1 MNSAVKFF
9 TITFCFYLIVPVTV
23 SAQNLTPADSI
34 KISEDWWDKGFE
46 QYERG
51 NYQEAYELFAKSN
64 DYFGDRRSDKN
75 PYYAMNHC
83 LYKMG
88 KTDQIDKKN
97 APYYYEELDTV
108 TFSSPDME
116 AANRLVYQH
125 DIDSAFWYFHRVL
138 RADTLINRQNR
149 KVHANRYGTMADA
162 CFYNGYIQHALNC
175 YNKYYKIK
183 EKLLPRDWQSNLD
196 YIQQKLIECHL
207 YLNQNDSALC
217 VALDYAKR
225 YKNGNE
231 TFFFI
236 FYSQAETYLIRTYLR
251 IGRFNEAYRELEFA
265 DSIYKSLEGK
275 YYSPLYR
282 LTRESE
288 YYTAIGR
295 PDKAYRIAM
304 MADSIQRADTIF
316 KNRDARP
323 LAIAGS
329 KIGNHKLGIAIM
341 DSIVNSYNPIERD
354 FVYPYELNDITMLA
368 DAYSL
373 DGQFKK
379 ALEKYL
385 LLDSIYCKF
394 LRLNDGNRNYN
405 NDYVS
410 TLYKITKNAYNLR
423 LDSLGDAYL
432 DKLKDEVKFYKD
444 LNGWEK
450 EILMLEAQRAICHGK
465 THDALEYGELFI
477 QACNGQVQEWVKDF
491 MSYWYIMT
499 NQADKAYEI
508 ESALVKDKKKA
519 ILNIFEELSD
529 GERASLWK
537 YNGDSFR
544 NLLWSIFL
552 KQDST
557 LWGQVYDDIA
567 LFSKG
572 LLLTLSSN
580 PDYKRVLGI
589 NWKEIRNSLKKK
601 EMAIEFIAIPTG
613 YLHPDSTIYA
623 ALYLKK
629 EMDYPRIKYLCL
641 GDDLRDLASRIKISN
656 DYQDVYDYVWGGLED
671 EMKGISTVYFS
682 ADGYLHKIPIE
693 YFIANQKNKKI
704 NAYRLTST
712 REIALKR
719 KCRGFDNAVLYGNID
734 YSDYE
739 KEYKPLPESQ
749 KEIDIIGQFL
759 RKKNVTV
766 NEYSHKE
773 GTISTL
779 LTYDRKPLS
788 LLHLATHG
796 LYYSKTDDY
805 QNPLLM
811 QETNLTKEDIAMS
824 RSGLVL
830 SDRIVTA
837 EEISKLQFKNLQ
849 LVTLSACKSA
859 LGDITDGEGV
869 FGLQRAFKQAGA
881 QSILMTLWDVKDN
894 AASEFMGYFYKRA
907 SKGDSLHKAL
917 KKAQKHMK
925 EYDDGW
931 GVNVYEEPE
940 YWAGFVLLDAIGD

>member
-1 MNSAVKFF
+1 
-9 TITFCFYLIVPVTV
+9 
-23 SAQNLTPADSI
+23 
-34 KISEDWWDKGFE
+34 
-46 QYERG
+46 
-51 NYQEAYELFAKSN
+51 
-64 DYFGDRRSDKN
+64 
-75 PYYAMNHC
+75 
-83 LYKMG
+83 
-88 KTDQIDKKN
+88 
-97 APYYYEELDTV
+97 
-108 TFSSPDME
+108 
-116 AANRLVYQH
+116 
-125 DIDSAFWYFHRVL
+125 
-138 RADTLINRQNR
+138 
-149 KVHANRYGTMADA
+149 
-162 CFYNGYIQHALNC
+162 
-175 YNKYYKIK
+175 
-183 EKLLPRDWQSNLD
+183 
-196 YIQQKLIECHL
+196 
-207 YLNQNDSALC
+207 
-217 VALDYAKR
+217 
-225 YKNGNE
+225 
-231 TFFFI
+231 
-236 FYSQAETYLIRTYLR
+236 
-251 IGRFNEAYRELEFA
+251 
-265 DSIYKSLEGK
+265 
-275 YYSPLYR
+275 
-282 LTRESE
+282 
-288 YYTAIGR
+288 
-295 PDKAYRIAM
+295 
-304 MADSIQRADTIF
+304 
-316 KNRDARP
+316 
-323 LAIAGS
+323 
-329 KIGNHKLGIAIM
+329 
-341 DSIVNSYNPIERD
+341 
-354 FVYPYELNDITMLA
+354 
-368 DAYSL
+368 
-373 DGQFKK
+373 
-379 ALEKYL
+379 
-385 LLDSIYCKF
+385 
-394 LRLNDGNRNYN
+394 
-405 NDYVS
+405 
-410 TLYKITKNAYNLR
+410 
-423 LDSLGDAYL
+423 
-432 DKLKDEVKFYKD
+432 
-444 LNGWEK
+444 
-450 EILMLEAQRAICHGK
+450 MLEAQRAICHGK
-465 THDALEYGELFI
+465 PYEALEYGKKFI
-477 QACNGQVQEWVKDF
+477 QACNGQVQEWVKKF

-508 ESALVKDKKKA
+508 ESASIIDKKKA
-519 ILNIFEELSD
+519 ILDIFEELSD

-544 NLLWSIFL
+544 NLLWSIYL

-572 LLLTLSSN
+572 LLLTVSSN
-580 PDYKRVLGI
+580 PDYKRVLGV

-623 ALYLKK
+623 ALLLKK
-629 EMDYPRIKYLCL
+629 EMEYPRIKYLCL

-712 REIALKR
+712 REIVLKR
-719 KCRGFDNAVLYGNID
+719 KYRGFDNAVLYGNID
-734 YSDYE
+734 YSNYE

-749 KEIDIIGQFL
+749 KEIDLIGQFL

-773 GTISTL
+773 GTVSSL

-805 QNPLLM
+805 QNSLLM

-837 EEISKLQFKNLQ
+837 EEISKLQFKNLR

-869 FGLQRAFKQAGA
+869 FGLQRAFKQSGA

-940 YWAGFVLLDAIGD
+940 YWAGFVLLDAIGN